1 MSDAGAMAVQWNSG
15 PAKTAKVILMHA
27 RNIRSLTALAVV
39 GLCGWPVWQGV
50 NVIRYE
56 MAGPEPEALRPW
68 VAVPG
73 LASAVREYSMTLVDD
88 SSDDKTIRARRDEL
102 TEMLAIRP
110 LSSRFWMYLADS
122 RIDAHE
128 DPAKAIDAL
137 KLSAVT
143 GPNEGDM
150 ITLRGLFGIAQWE
163 TLPPE
168 IRKRAI
174 ADLATRQISDAQLA
188 WLRKTLAEKTAQ
200 VRQEIQLALQAQG
213 FSETNLAR
221 IGM

>member
-1 MSDAGAMAVQWNSG
+1 M
-15 PAKTAKVILMHA
+15 LF
-27 RNIRSLTALAVV
+27 RS
-39 GLCGWPVWQGV
+39 
-50 NVIRYE
+50 
-56 MAGPEPEALRPW
+56 
-68 VAVPG
+68 
-73 LASAVREYSMTLVDD
+73 
-88 SSDDKTIRARRDEL
+88 
-102 TEMLAIRP
+102 
-110 LSSRFWMYLADS
+110 WMYLADS

-150 ITLRGLFGIAQWE
+150 ITMRGLFGIAQWE

-174 ADLATRQISDAQLA
+174 ADLATGQISDAQFP

-200 VRQEIQLALQAQG
+200 VRQEIRLALQAQG
-213 FSETNLAR
+213 FSVANFTR

>member
-1 MSDAGAMAVQWNSG
+1 MRVR
-15 PAKTAKVILMHA
+15 K
-27 RNIRSLTALAVV
+27 IRSLTALVV
-39 GLCGWPVWQGV
+39 LGLCGWPVWQGI

-68 VAVPG
+68 VTVPG
-73 LASAVREYSMTLVDD
+73 LASGAREYSLTPVDD
-88 SSDDKTIRARRDEL
+88 SSDDKTIRLRRDEL

-110 LSSRFWMYLADS
+110 LSSRFWLYLADS
-122 RIDAHE
+122 RIDARE
-128 DPAKAIDAL
+128 DLDKAIDAL

-143 GPNEGDM
+143 GPNEGSM
-150 ITLRGLFGIAQWE
+150 ITLRGLFGVAQWE
-163 TLPPE
+163 QLPPE

-174 ADLATRQISDAQLA
+174 SDLAARQMLDEQLA
-188 WLRKTLAEKTAQ
+188 WLRKKLAEKTTQA
-200 VRQEIQLALQAQG
+200 RQEIQLALQARG